1 MKHANIGI
9 IAHVDSGKT
18 TLSEALLYHFGAI
31 RNKGRIDD
39 KSTFLDTESLEKD
52 RGITIFSKPCIITAG
67 DMQITLMDT
76 PGHTDFGAETGRVL
90 SVLDAA
96 IFVISAPEG
105 IRSHTKFL
113 WNLLKKNGIPTF
125 IFINKTD
132 LICPEKSE
140 LLNSLRKNLDE
151 KCFEFSSLENKKH
164 FEEIALCS
172 PSLMDEYL
180 EKSDICEKSI
190 KDAIKQRDLFPCV
203 FGSALK
209 GEGVSDIANTI
220 LKYISIPEYKEEFGA
235 RVFKVTQNANQRLC
249 HIKITGGTLRVRD
262 TIAQKLDDGSF
273 VTEKISKIHIFSG
286 SKATYPEEVCAG
298 QICAVSGLSY
308 AKSGDGL
315 GFEQNLSIDFS
326 DTQFSHKVVFDKN
339 LDAKSVYDI
348 LKKIQFD
355 FPELDPKLE
364 NQNNITVSLKGD
376 LMGEIVKS
384 LALEKYALKID
395 FEKQETQY
403 FETITKKSSGFC
415 HFEENGA
422 FAQIHLEIE
431 PCEKD
436 SGICVESNLSED
448 FIPSA
453 FQKTILSYLGGTQ
466 FYGTHGHPLTDI
478 KITLTGGKTHKK
490 CTPYHLYE
498 AASRALLV
506 CVLDARDCC
515 EILES
520 ALVCEIECDVFDFGK
535 VTSDLEKLSAQIIST
550 STDGNRMTI
559 SALLCDTAF
568 FEYSKKVS
576 SAGTD
581 IYMSPLKKT
590 LIPSKNQETYDKT
603 DFHYVFPSSS
613 RFFVSGKVLDIEY
626 DKAKDFM
633 KLNNIEFF
641 DADTISKKQEVQVRA
656 KHFVEKAVLDEE
668 LLQIFEKTYGKIKK
682 RKSQD
687 TKYNPSCAVPNQ
699 KHSQK
704 KATPKI
710 YNSEYLLVDGYN
722 IIFAWDSLKKLASQ
736 SLDAARENLI
746 NRLCSYKAFKDI
758 NIILVFDAYK
768 VKENPG
774 SVETRTNIS
783 VVYTKEAQTA
793 DAYIESVSK
802 KLSKDNLVKVAT
814 SDGDE
819 QMIILGSGALRITA
833 TELEREILTSEKAI
847 REYIESL

>member
-1 MKHANIGI
+1 MRHANIGI

-31 RNKGRIDD
+31 RNKGKIDD
-39 KSTFLDTESLEKD
+39 GTCFLDTESLEKK
-52 RGITIFSKPCIITAG
+52 RGITIFSKPCIINAG
-67 DMQITLMDT
+67 DMRITFMDT
-76 PGHTDFGAETGRVL
+76 PGHTDFGAETNRVL

-105 IRSHTKFL
+105 IQSHTKFL
-113 WNLLKKNGIPTF
+113 WNLLKKNNIPTF

-140 LLNSLRKNLDE
+140 ILNSLKKSLDE
-151 KCFEFSSLENKKH
+151 GCFEFSSLEKSDC

-172 PSLMDEYL
+172 SSLMDEYL
-180 EKSDICEKSI
+180 KKTTLCEKSI
-190 KDAIKQRDLFPCV
+190 KKAIKMRNIFPCV

-209 GEGVSDIANTI
+209 GTGISDIANTV
-220 LKYISIPEYKEEFGA
+220 LKYISIPEYSEKFGA
-235 RVFKVTQNANQRLC
+235 RVFKVTQNSNQRLC
-249 HIKITGGTLRVRD
+249 HIKITGGTLKVRD
-262 TIAQKLDDGSF
+262 TIEQKCDDGNTRS
-273 VTEKISKIHIFSG
+273 EKISKIHLFSG
-286 SKATYPEEVCAG
+286 PKVSYPEEVVAG

-315 GFEQNLSIDFS
+315 GFEQNFSVDFA
-326 DTQFSHKVVFDKN
+326 DALFSHKVIFDKN
-339 LDAKSVYDI
+339 LDAKNTFDI

-355 FPELDPKLE
+355 FPELAPEIDSR
-364 NQNNITVSLKGD
+364 NNIKVMLKGD

-384 LALEKYALKID
+384 IAFEKYALEID
-395 FEKQETQY
+395 FEKQGAQY
-403 FETITKKSSGFC
+403 FETATKDLYGFC

-422 FAQIHLEIE
+422 FVQIHLEIS
-431 PCEKD
+431 PCERD
-436 SGICVESNLSED
+436 SGISVQSEVSED
-448 FIPSA
+448 FIPASY
-453 FQKTILSYLGGTQ
+453 QKAILSFLGGTQ
-466 FYGTHGHPLTDI
+466 FYGPFGFPLTDI
-478 KITLTGGKTHKK
+478 KITLCGGKTHRK

-498 AASRALLV
+498 ASSRALYSGL
-506 CVLDARDCC
+506 
-515 EILES
+515 ENTQILES
-520 ALVCEIECDVFDFGK
+520 AVLCEIQCDFYNFGK
-535 VTSDLEKLSAQIIST
+535 VSGDLEKLSAQIIST
-550 STDGNRMTI
+550 SAHGDEMTI
-559 SALLCDTAF
+559 NALLCDNAF

-576 SAGTD
+576 NLGQN
-581 IYMSPLKKT
+581 IYISPLKKT
-590 LIPSKNQETYDKT
+590 LIFAHPQEIENTNSICAL
-603 DFHYVFPSSS
+603 PSSS
-613 RFFVSGKVLDIEY
+613 RFFVSGKTFDIDY

-633 KLNNIEFF
+633 RQNGIEYF
-641 DADTISKKQEVQVRA
+641 DADTISKSLEVTVRA
-656 KHFVEKAVLDEE
+656 QRFVEKAVLDEE

-682 RKSQD
+682 RKSQE
-687 TKYNPSCAVPNQ
+687 TKYNPSCSVPNRN
-699 KHSQK
+699 HPPK
-704 KATPKI
+704 KSTPKV

-736 SLDAARENLI
+736 SLDLARENLI
-746 NRLCSYKAFKDI
+746 NRLCSYKAFNNI

-819 QMIILGSGALRITA
+819 QMIILGSGAYRITA
-833 TELEREILTSEKAI
+833 SELEKEVLLCEKAV
-847 REYIESL
+847 REYIENL